1 MGIEAAKQMIDVDD
15 LEKGI
20 SFDIFSHITSIGN
33 YKVILLISF
42 YFLKFNF
49 FNSFERSL

>member
-42 YFLKFNF
+42 YFLKFIF
-49 FNSFERSL
+49 FDSFERSL